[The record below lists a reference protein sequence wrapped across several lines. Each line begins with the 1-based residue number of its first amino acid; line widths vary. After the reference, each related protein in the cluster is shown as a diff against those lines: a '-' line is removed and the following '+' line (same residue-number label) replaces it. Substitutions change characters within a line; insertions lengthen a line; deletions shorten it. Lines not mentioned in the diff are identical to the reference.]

1 MAKPYK
7 LTPIELALSPVEH
20 FENNLSKFLDNEN
33 IEDDKKLLLLQDALR
48 RVDKHRSYRSTPT
61 AAAADPKKE
70 SSPRHSAAA
79 AGTQLKKEELDSIVL
94 KIGNLMPHSYREQ
107 SKRLLAY
114 LLESDHTQVESNGAG
129 IIIQGKSYNLLDLIY
144 DMVTNRKGL
153 LSFDTHLY
161 NFLNTLNF
169 PKSLIG
175 NRQILKKLN
184 EHASSSSSSS
194 STTTTLTPLKNELE
208 EEDFKSILEN
218 TSTPLIARQKRRRI
232 KSTSPSPPPTASIQ
246 KGSGRY
252 TTCLRS
258 KWLKF

>member
-1 MAKPYK
+1 
-7 LTPIELALSPVEH
+7 
-20 FENNLSKFLDNEN
+20 
-33 IEDDKKLLLLQDALR
+33 
-48 RVDKHRSYRSTPT
+48 
-61 AAAADPKKE
+61 
-70 SSPRHSAAA
+70 
-79 AGTQLKKEELDSIVL
+79 
-94 KIGNLMPHSYREQ
+94 MPHSYREQ
-107 SKRLLAY
+107 SKRLLTY
-114 LLESDHTQVESNGAG
+114 LLESDQIQVESNGER
-129 IIIQGKSYNLLDLIY
+129 IIIQGKSYNLLDLMY

-153 LSFDTHLY
+153 LSFDTRLY

-184 EHASSSSSSS
+184 EHASSSSSS
-194 STTTTLTPLKNELE
+194 TLTPLKYELEE

-232 KSTSPSPPPTASIQ
+232 KSTSPPPPPPTASIQ

>member
-1 MAKPYK
+1 MIWLQIAKN
-7 LTPIELALSPVEH
+7 
-20 FENNLSKFLDNEN
+20 F
-33 IEDDKKLLLLQDALR
+33 
-48 RVDKHRSYRSTPT
+48 
-61 AAAADPKKE
+61 
-70 SSPRHSAAA
+70 
-79 AGTQLKKEELDSIVL
+79 
-94 KIGNLMPHSYREQ
+94 
-107 SKRLLAY
+107 
-114 LLESDHTQVESNGAG
+114 
-129 IIIQGKSYNLLDLIY
+129 
-144 DMVTNRKGL
+144 
-153 LSFDTHLY
+153 LSFDTNLY

-194 STTTTLTPLKNELE
+194 TTTLTPLKNELE

-232 KSTSPSPPPTASIQ
+232 RSSSPPPPTASIQ

>member
-20 FENNLSKFLDNEN
+20 FEDNLSKFLDNET
-33 IEDDKKLLLLQDALR
+33 IDDDKKLILLQDALR
-48 RVDKHRSYRSTPT
+48 RVDKHYRSKPT
-61 AAAADPKKE
+61 AAADPKKE
-70 SSPRHSAAA
+70 SSPQESPAA

-94 KIGNLMPHSYREQ
+94 KIGNLMPLSYREQ
-107 SKRLLAY
+107 SKRLLIY
-114 LLESDHTQVESNGAG
+114 LLESGQIQVESNGER
-129 IIIQGKSYNLLDLIY
+129 IIIQGKSYNLLDLMY

-184 EHASSSSSSS
+184 EHASSSSSS
-194 STTTTLTPLKNELE
+194 TTLTPLKYELEEE

-232 KSTSPSPPPTASIQ
+232 KSTSPPPAASIQ

>member
-20 FENNLSKFLDNEN
+20 FEDNLSKFLDNET
-33 IEDDKKLLLLQDALR
+33 IDDDKKLILLQDALR
-48 RVDKHRSYRSTPT
+48 RVDKHYRSKPT
-61 AAAADPKKE
+61 AAADPKKE
-70 SSPRHSAAA
+70 SSPQESPAAVR
-79 AGTQLKKEELDSIVL
+79 TQLKKEELDSIVL

-107 SKRLLAY
+107 SKRLLIY
-114 LLESDHTQVESNGAG
+114 LLESDQIQVESNGER
-129 IIIQGKSYNLLDLIY
+129 IIIQGKSYNLLDLMY

-153 LSFDTHLY
+153 LSFDTRLY

-184 EHASSSSSSS
+184 ERASSSS
-194 STTTTLTPLKNELE
+194 TLKDELE
-208 EEDFKSILEN
+208 AEEDFKSILEN

-232 KSTSPSPPPTASIQ
+232 KSTSPPPAAAAASIQ

>member
-20 FENNLSKFLDNEN
+20 FEDNLSKFLDNET
-33 IEDDKKLLLLQDALR
+33 IDDDKKLILLQDALR
-48 RVDKHRSYRSTPT
+48 RVDKHYRSKPT
-61 AAAADPKKE
+61 AADPKKE
-70 SSPRHSAAA
+70 SSPQESPAAV
-79 AGTQLKKEELDSIVL
+79 GTQLKKEELDSIVL
-94 KIGNLMPHSYREQ
+94 KIGNLMPLSYREQ
-107 SKRLLAY
+107 SKRLLTY
-114 LLESDHTQVESNGAG
+114 LLESGEIQVESNGER
-129 IIIQGKSYNLLDLIY
+129 IIIQGKSYNLLDLMY

-184 EHASSSSSSS
+184 ERASSSS
-194 STTTTLTPLKNELE
+194 TLKDELE
-208 EEDFKSILEN
+208 AEEDFKSILEN

-232 KSTSPSPPPTASIQ
+232 KSTSPSPAAAAAASIQ

>member
-20 FENNLSKFLDNEN
+20 FEDNLSKFLDNET
-33 IEDDKKLLLLQDALR
+33 IDDDKKLILLQDALR
-48 RVDKHRSYRSTPT
+48 RVDKHYRSKPT

-70 SSPRHSAAA
+70 SSPQESPAAAAAA

-107 SKRLLAY
+107 SKRLLIY
-114 LLESDHTQVESNGAG
+114 LLESDQIQVESNGER
-129 IIIQGKSYNLLDLIY
+129 IIIQGKSYNLLDLMY

-153 LSFDTHLY
+153 LSFDTRLY

-184 EHASSSSSSS
+184 ERASSSS
-194 STTTTLTPLKNELE
+194 TLKDELE
-208 EEDFKSILEN
+208 AEEDFKSILEN

-232 KSTSPSPPPTASIQ
+232 KSTSPPPAAASIQ

>member
-1 MAKPYK
+1 M
-7 LTPIELALSPVEH
+7 ESG
-20 FENNLSKFLDNEN
+20 
-33 IEDDKKLLLLQDALR
+33 QD
-48 RVDKHRSYRSTPT
+48 Y
-61 AAAADPKKE
+61 
-70 SSPRHSAAA
+70 
-79 AGTQLKKEELDSIVL
+79 I
-94 KIGNLMPHSYREQ
+94 
-107 SKRLLAY
+107 
-114 LLESDHTQVESNGAG
+114 QVESNGKG

-194 STTTTLTPLKNELE
+194 ILTPLKNEVE

-232 KSTSPSPPPTASIQ
+232 KSTSPPPPTASIQ

>member
-7 LTPIELALSPVEH
+7 LTPIEVALSPVEH
-20 FENNLSKFLDNEN
+20 FEDNLSKFIDNEN

-48 RVDKHRSYRSTPT
+48 REDKPKPYHVKAT
-61 AAAADPKKE
+61 ADIDHKKE
-70 SSPRHSAAA
+70 SSPQDSAAA
-79 AGTQLKKEELDSIVL
+79 AGTQLKKEKLDSIVL

-107 SKRLLAY
+107 SKRLLTY
-114 LLESDHTQVESNGAG
+114 LMESGQDHIQVESNGKG
-129 IIIQGKSYNLLDLIY
+129 IIIQGKRYNLLDLIY

-169 PKSLIG
+169 PKSLIS

-184 EHASSSSSSS
+184 EHASSS
-194 STTTTLTPLKNELE
+194 TPLKYEVEE

-218 TSTPLIARQKRRRI
+218 TSTPLVARQKRRRI
-232 KSTSPSPPPTASIQ
+232 KSTSPAASIQ
-246 KGSGRY
+246 KCSGHY

>member
-20 FENNLSKFLDNEN
+20 FEDNLSKFLDNET
-33 IEDDKKLLLLQDALR
+33 IDDDKKLILLQDALR
-48 RVDKHRSYRSTPT
+48 RVDKHYRSKPT
-61 AAAADPKKE
+61 AADPKKE
-70 SSPRHSAAA
+70 SSPQESPAAAAA

-107 SKRLLAY
+107 SKRLLIY
-114 LLESDHTQVESNGAG
+114 LLESDQIQVESNGER

-184 EHASSSSSSS
+184 ERASSSS
-194 STTTTLTPLKNELE
+194 TLKDELE
-208 EEDFKSILEN
+208 AEEDFKSILEN

-232 KSTSPSPPPTASIQ
+232 KSTSPPPPPSTASIQ

>member
-20 FENNLSKFLDNEN
+20 FEDNLSKFLDNET
-33 IEDDKKLLLLQDALR
+33 IDDDKKLILLQDALR
-48 RVDKHRSYRSTPT
+48 RVDKHYRSKPT
-61 AAAADPKKE
+61 AAAAAADPKKE
-70 SSPRHSAAA
+70 SSPQESPAAAAAAA

-107 SKRLLAY
+107 SKRLLIY
-114 LLESDHTQVESNGAG
+114 LLESGQIQVESNGER
-129 IIIQGKSYNLLDLIY
+129 IIIQGKSYNLLDLMY

-153 LSFDTHLY
+153 LSFDTRLY

-184 EHASSSSSSS
+184 ERASSSS
-194 STTTTLTPLKNELE
+194 TLKDELE
-208 EEDFKSILEN
+208 AEEDFKSILEN

-232 KSTSPSPPPTASIQ
+232 KSTSPAASIQ
-246 KGSGRY
+246 KGSGHY

>member
-48 RVDKHRSYRSTPT
+48 RVDKHKSYRSKPT
-61 AAAADPKKE
+61 AAAAAAAADPKKE
-70 SSPRHSAAA
+70 SSPQHSAGA

-114 LLESDHTQVESNGAG
+114 LLESDHIQVESNGTG

-184 EHASSSSSSS
+184 ERASSS
-194 STTTTLTPLKNELE
+194 LKDELEAE

-232 KSTSPSPPPTASIQ
+232 KSTSPPPPPSSTASIQ